1 VFDVRPTTDA
11 PLVLDDDRLF
21 PTGETER
28 AIARELFAQVR
39 GLPLV
44 SPHGHV
50 EAEVF
55 ADDVPFPDPARLF
68 VTPDHYVT
76 RMLHSQGVRLE
87 ELGVPRKD
95 GAAVETDGRAIW
107 RLLCSNWHLYRG
119 TPSRLWL
126 EQELVELFDVRV
138 RPSAETADELY
149 DLVAER
155 LATPGFRPR
164 ALYERFGLE
173 VLATT
178 DSPLA
183 TLEHHR
189 RLREDPGWR
198 GRIVPTF
205 RPDALVEVRS
215 SGWADR
221 VSQLGALT
229 NADPTTYRG
238 FIAALEERRAAFK
251 EMGATATDHGH
262 LTADSAEL
270 SAEQAEDVF
279 QRALAGQASAADAD
293 AFRAHMLG
301 QFARM
306 SCDDGLVM
314 QLHPGVHRNY
324 DSEVFRAFG
333 PDVGF
338 DIPTATDYARALHP
352 LLNRY
357 GTHPGFAMVLFTVD
371 ETQFSR
377 QIAPL
382 AGVYPSVRIGAPW
395 WFLDAPHAMRRFR
408 EATVETAGLY
418 NTAGFV
424 DDTRALCSIP
434 ARHDVARRIDCGFL
448 AGLVA
453 QGLLAEDEAAQTA
466 VDLTYTLPKLAFRL
480 DQQEPAA
487 VGG

>member
-1 VFDVRPTTDA
+1 VLKLSPTAA
-11 PLVLDDDRLF
+11 PPLTLDDGRLL
-21 PTGETER
+21 PTGPTER
-28 AIARELFAQVR
+28 AIARELFEQVR
-39 GLPLV
+39 SLPLV

-50 EAEVF
+50 EASVF
-55 ADDVPFPDPARLF
+55 ADDVPFTDPAQLF

-76 RMLHSQGVRLE
+76 RMMRSQGVPLE
-87 ELGVPRKD
+87 SLGVPRRD
-95 GAAVETDGRAIW
+95 GGPVETDGRVIW
-107 RLLCSNWHLYRG
+107 RQLCTNWHLYRG

-126 EQELVELFDVRV
+126 EQELFELFDVRV
-138 RPSAETADELY
+138 RPSADTADQLY
-149 DLVAER
+149 DAIAER
-155 LATPGFRPR
+155 LATPEFRPR
-164 ALYERFGLE
+164 ALYQRFGLE

-189 RLREDPGWR
+189 RLRDDPSWT
-198 GRIVPTF
+198 GRVVPTF
-205 RPDALVEVRS
+205 RPDSMIEVRS
-215 SGWADR
+215 HGWAER
-221 VSQLGALT
+221 LVQLGELT
-229 NADPTTYRG
+229 SADPTTYAG
-238 FIAALEERRAAFK
+238 FIAALEERRAVFQ
-251 EMGATATDHGH
+251 ELGATATDHGH

-270 SAEQAEDVF
+270 SPGDAEQVF
-279 QRALAGQASAADAD
+279 ARALAGEASEADAA

-324 DSEVFRAFG
+324 DTAVFEAFG
-333 PDVGF
+333 PDVGY

-357 GTHPGFAMVLFTVD
+357 GAHPNFTLVLFTVD
-371 ETQFSR
+371 ETSFSR

-395 WFLDAPHAMRRFR
+395 WFLDAPNAMRRFR

-466 VDLTYTLPKLAFRL
+466 IDLTYSLPKRAFKL
-480 DQQEPAA
+480 DTPAR
-487 VGG
+487 